1 MILAEPSPSQGDLH
15 FSLLGFP
22 VRINPWFWLV
32 SAFLASSRDPV
43 RVGLWILAV
52 LLCILLH
59 ELGHAI
65 AMRAYGYRPSIVLYS
80 FGGLAIPH
88 PGSYGIRRPGPRG
101 DMLISFAGPAS
112 GFLLAA
118 ALVLP
123 VYCLAIL
130 YPHDYGL
137 AFYFRVVPVV
147 FVPNHFLTQF
157 LQDVLQISVMWG
169 LVNLLPIYPLDGG
182 QIAQQVFVLSSPGDA
197 IRQSLILSVIVGG
210 AMIAIFLAQ
219 AMNGTESP
227 QWQSFYPA
235 VFFAFLTYSNFTALQ
250 SYRGGWR

>member
-1 MILAEPSPSQGDLH
+1 
-15 FSLLGFP
+15 
-22 VRINPWFWLV
+22 
-32 SAFLASSRDPV
+32 
-43 RVGLWILAV
+43 
-52 LLCILLH
+52 
-59 ELGHAI
+59 
-65 AMRAYGYRPSIVLYS
+65 
-80 FGGLAIPH
+80 
-88 PGSYGIRRPGPRG
+88 
-101 DMLISFAGPAS
+101 MLISFAGPAS

-235 VFFAFLTYSNFTALQ
+235 VFFAFLTYSNFTALSPTVAVGAESFARIFPGPLLQ
-250 SYRGGWR
+250 LIQEVLQISLRMLGQHFGFIKLETSSVR